1 LQLNQWNHIRIW
13 DSLKIFS
20 LKALSG
26 KDLHKNSRSI
36 FKIYL
41 AANKSCLSLRPAFKK
56 SDSSLK
62 MKRQEGVKKF
72 RKREKDLVK

>member
-1 LQLNQWNHIRIW
+1 MTLKPLLIAVLRIVVR
-13 DSLKIFS
+13 IFS
-20 LKALSG
+20 K
-26 KDLHKNSRSI
+26 KDLVAIKTW
-36 FKIYL
+36 
-41 AANKSCLSLRPAFKK
+41 LSLRPAFKK